1 MLDQTA
7 NNHPRGNILIFNVW
21 LALCILGLI
30 MVTSVSVD
38 FSRESEQSMWYFSIR
53 HSFNLGISLVFLL
66 IAWMTPLSFWQ
77 RYHKLLFVLGLAML
91 VALLVPQ
98 ISFVDDQQR
107 RWIGNSHMAWQPAE
121 LFKFLFV
128 VYVAALMARK
138 GESLADNN
146 LSLLHVFLIAQV
158 PVLLLLVQFDYASA
172 LVISITLLLLL
183 FVCGLPLL
191 RWLSVVVLAA
201 VIGCGVWF
209 ANTGFAVDSLSNYI
223 DMSEELVLLPEPE
236 TKEAIVALGSDGWL
250 GLGLGRSTQK
260 MAYLSEAH
268 TNYIFAVLSEELGFI
283 TAMIV
288 VLLFVLLMLRGSIL
302 GWRYLRE
309 KETFSGLLLTGVT
322 LLLVLPEL
330 FNIGINLGL
339 LPSFNSSLPFISY
352 GGNHLIISSL
362 LIGVLLSGE
371 SEYSQRIR

>member
-38 FSRESEQSMWYFSIR
+38 FARESEQSMWYFSIR

-138 GESLADNN
+138 GESLADNH